1 MKNGLTFNSS
11 VSHRIQSLSI
21 ESSILKVRKLT
32 QFYSYSLYFMSSK
45 IPLIIS
51 WLKPKEK
58 ENNMFNSTI
67 LFNGS
72 ESNVLTQCLK
82 NYPDIEDNSLCEV
95 QCEKPLSGKSNPI
108 NHNKAILKGLIMKTL
123 KQLKKEYENE

>member
-1 MKNGLTFNSS
+1 MKDGLTFNSS

-21 ESSILKVRKLT
+21 ESSILKVKKLP

-51 WLKPKEK
+51 WLKPKKK

-95 QCEKPLSGKSNPI
+95 QCEKPLSGKSNPV
-108 NHNKAILKGLIMKTL
+108 NHIKTIL
-123 KQLKKEYENE
+123 EVSYENTKKLNKEESNE

>member
-1 MKNGLTFNSS
+1 MKNGLTLNSS
-11 VSHRIQSLSI
+11 VSHRIQSSSI
-21 ESSILKVRKLT
+21 ESLILKVRKLT

-45 IPLIIS
+45 IPLNIS
-51 WLKPKEK
+51 WLKPKKK

>member
-1 MKNGLTFNSS
+1 MKDGLTFNSS

-51 WLKPKEK
+51 WLKPKK
-58 ENNMFNSTI
+58 RRIICSIQLFYSTVLKVMF
-67 LFNGS
+67 
-72 ESNVLTQCLK
+72 
-82 NYPDIEDNSLCEV
+82 
-95 QCEKPLSGKSNPI
+95 
-108 NHNKAILKGLIMKTL
+108 
-123 KQLKKEYENE
+123 

>member
-21 ESSILKVRKLT
+21 ESSILKVKKLP
-32 QFYSYSLYFMSSK
+32 QFYNYSLYFMSSK
-45 IPLIIS
+45 IPLNIS
-51 WLKPKEK
+51 WLKPKKK

-95 QCEKPLSGKSNPI
+95 QCEKSLSGKSNPV
-108 NHNKAILKGLIMKTL
+108 NHIKTIL
-123 KQLKKEYENE
+123 EVSYENTKKLNKEESNE

>member
-1 MKNGLTFNSS
+1 MKDGLTFNSS

-21 ESSILKVRKLT
+21 ESSILKVKKLP

-45 IPLIIS
+45 IPLNIS

>member
-11 VSHRIQSLSI
+11 VSNRIQSLSI
-21 ESSILKVRKLT
+21 ESSILKVKKLP
-32 QFYSYSLYFMSSK
+32 QFYNYSLYFMSSK
-45 IPLIIS
+45 IPLNIS
-51 WLKPKEK
+51 WLKPKKK

>member
-1 MKNGLTFNSS
+1 MKDGLTINSS
-11 VSHRIQSLSI
+11 VSHRIQSSSI
-21 ESSILKVRKLT
+21 ESSILKVKKLP

-45 IPLIIS
+45 IPLNIS
-51 WLKPKEK
+51 WLKPKKK

-95 QCEKPLSGKSNPI
+95 QCEKPLSGKSNPV
-108 NHNKAILKGLIMKTL
+108 NHIMTILEVL
-123 KQLKKEYENE
+123 YENTKKFNKEDSNE

>member
-1 MKNGLTFNSS
+1 MKNGLTLNSS
-11 VSHRIQSLSI
+11 VSHRIQSSSI
-21 ESSILKVRKLT
+21 ESSILKVKKLP

-45 IPLIIS
+45 IPLNIS
-51 WLKPKEK
+51 WLKPKKK

-82 NYPDIEDNSLCEV
+82 NYPDFEDNSLCEV

>member
-1 MKNGLTFNSS
+1 MKNGLTLNSS
-11 VSHRIQSLSI
+11 VSHRIQSSSI
-21 ESSILKVRKLT
+21 ESSILKVKKLP

-45 IPLIIS
+45 IPLNIS
-51 WLKPKEK
+51 WLKPKKK

-95 QCEKPLSGKSNPI
+95 QCEKPLSGKSNPV
-108 NHNKAILKGLIMKTL
+108 NHIMTILEVL
-123 KQLKKEYENE
+123 YENTKKFNKEDSNE

>member
-1 MKNGLTFNSS
+1 MKDGLTFNSS

-21 ESSILKVRKLT
+21 ESSILKVKKLP

-45 IPLIIS
+45 IPLNIS
-51 WLKPKEK
+51 WLKPKKK

-95 QCEKPLSGKSNPI
+95 QCEKSLSGKSNPV
-108 NHNKAILKGLIMKTL
+108 NHIKTIL
-123 KQLKKEYENE
+123 EVSYENTKKLNKEESNE

>member
-1 MKNGLTFNSS
+1 MKDGLTFNSS

-21 ESSILKVRKLT
+21 ESSILKVKKLL
-32 QFYSYSLYFMSSK
+32 QYYSYSLYFMSSK
-45 IPLIIS
+45 IPLNIS
-51 WLKPKEK
+51 WLKPKKK

>member
-1 MKNGLTFNSS
+1 MKNGLTLNSS
-11 VSHRIQSLSI
+11 VSHRIQSSSI
-21 ESSILKVRKLT
+21 ESSILKVKKLL

-45 IPLIIS
+45 IPLNIS
-51 WLKPKEK
+51 WLKPKKK

>member
-1 MKNGLTFNSS
+1 MKDGLTFNSS

-32 QFYSYSLYFMSSK
+32 QFHSYSLYFMSSK

-51 WLKPKEK
+51 WLKPKKK
-58 ENNMFNSTI
+58 ENNMLNSTI

-82 NYPDIEDNSLCEV
+82 NYPDFEDNSHCEV
-95 QCEKPLSGKSNPI
+95 QCEKPLSGKTNPV
-108 NHNKAILKGLIMKTL
+108 NHIKTIL
-123 KQLKKEYENE
+123 EVSYENTKKLNKEESNE

>member
-21 ESSILKVRKLT
+21 ESSILKVKKLP

-45 IPLIIS
+45 ILLIIS
-51 WLKPKEK
+51 WLKPKKK

-95 QCEKPLSGKSNPI
+95 QCEKPLSGKSNPV
-108 NHNKAILKGLIMKTL
+108 NHIKTIL
-123 KQLKKEYENE
+123 EVSYENTKKLNKEESNE

>member
-1 MKNGLTFNSS
+1 MNNGLTFNSS

-21 ESSILKVRKLT
+21 ESSILKVKKLP

-45 IPLIIS
+45 ILLIIS
-51 WLKPKEK
+51 WLKPKKK

-95 QCEKPLSGKSNPI
+95 QCEKPLSGKSNPV
-108 NHNKAILKGLIMKTL
+108 NHIKTIL
-123 KQLKKEYENE
+123 EVSYENTKKLNKEDSNE

>member
-1 MKNGLTFNSS
+1 MKDALTLNSS
-11 VSHRIQSLSI
+11 VSHRIQSSSI
-21 ESSILKVRKLT
+21 ESSILKVKKLP

-45 IPLIIS
+45 ILLIIS
-51 WLKPKEK
+51 WLKPKKK

-95 QCEKPLSGKSNPI
+95 QCEKPLSGKSNPV
-108 NHNKAILKGLIMKTL
+108 NHIKTIL
-123 KQLKKEYENE
+123 EVSYENTKKLNKEESNE

>member
-1 MKNGLTFNSS
+1 MKDGLTINSS
-11 VSHRIQSLSI
+11 VSHRIQSSSI
-21 ESSILKVRKLT
+21 ESSILKVKKLP

-45 IPLIIS
+45 ITLIIS
-51 WLKPKEK
+51 KLKPKKK

-67 LFNGS
+67 LFSGS

>member
-21 ESSILKVRKLT
+21 ESSILKVKKLP

-51 WLKPKEK
+51 CLKPKKK

-95 QCEKPLSGKSNPI
+95 QCEKSLSGKSNPV
-108 NHNKAILKGLIMKTL
+108 NHIKTIL
-123 KQLKKEYENE
+123 EVSYENTKKLNKEESNE

>member
-1 MKNGLTFNSS
+1 MKDGLTINSS
-11 VSHRIQSLSI
+11 VSHRIQSSSI
-21 ESSILKVRKLT
+21 ESSILKVKKLP

-45 IPLIIS
+45 IPLNIS
-51 WLKPKEK
+51 WLKPKKK

>member
-1 MKNGLTFNSS
+1 
-11 VSHRIQSLSI
+11 
-21 ESSILKVRKLT
+21 
-32 QFYSYSLYFMSSK
+32 
-45 IPLIIS
+45 
-51 WLKPKEK
+51 
-58 ENNMFNSTI
+58 MFNSTI

-82 NYPDIEDNSLCEV
+82 NYPDFEDNSLCEV

>member
-11 VSHRIQSLSI
+11 VSHRIQSSSI
-21 ESSILKVRKLT
+21 ESSILKVKKLP

-51 WLKPKEK
+51 CLKPKKK

-72 ESNVLTQCLK
+72 ESNVLTHCLK

>member
-21 ESSILKVRKLT
+21 ESSILKVKKLP

-45 IPLIIS
+45 ILLIIS
-51 WLKPKEK
+51 WLKPKKK

-95 QCEKPLSGKSNPI
+95 QCEKPLSGKSNPV
-108 NHNKAILKGLIMKTL
+108 NHIKTIL
-123 KQLKKEYENE
+123 EVSYENTKKLNKEDSNE

>member
-21 ESSILKVRKLT
+21 ESSILKVKKLP

-45 IPLIIS
+45 ILLIIS
-51 WLKPKEK
+51 WLKPKKK

-67 LFNGS
+67 LFNGF

-95 QCEKPLSGKSNPI
+95 QCEKPLSGKSNPV
-108 NHNKAILKGLIMKTL
+108 NHIKTIL
-123 KQLKKEYENE
+123 EVSYENTKKLNKEESNE

>member
-1 MKNGLTFNSS
+1 MKDGLTFNSS

-32 QFYSYSLYFMSSK
+32 QFHSYSLYFMSSK

>member
-1 MKNGLTFNSS
+1 MRDGLTINSS
-11 VSHRIQSLSI
+11 VSHRIQSSSI
-21 ESSILKVRKLT
+21 ESSILKVKKLP

-45 IPLIIS
+45 IPLNIS
-51 WLKPKEK
+51 WLKPKKK

>member
-51 WLKPKEK
+51 WLKPKKK

>member
-21 ESSILKVRKLT
+21 ESSILKVKKLP

-45 IPLIIS
+45 IPLNIS
-51 WLKPKEK
+51 WLKPKKK

>member
-1 MKNGLTFNSS
+1 MKDGLTFNSS

-21 ESSILKVRKLT
+21 ESSILKVKKLL
-32 QFYSYSLYFMSSK
+32 QYYSYSLYFMSSK
-45 IPLIIS
+45 IPLNIS
-51 WLKPKEK
+51 WLRPKKK

>member
-1 MKNGLTFNSS
+1 MKDGLTFNSS

-21 ESSILKVRKLT
+21 ESSILKVKKLL
-32 QFYSYSLYFMSSK
+32 QYYSYSLYFMSSK
-45 IPLIIS
+45 IPLNIS
-51 WLKPKEK
+51 WLRPKKK

-95 QCEKPLSGKSNPI
+95 QCEKPLSGKTNPV
-108 NHNKAILKGLIMKTL
+108 NHIKTIL
-123 KQLKKEYENE
+123 EVSYENTKKLNKEDSNE

>member
-1 MKNGLTFNSS
+1 MKNGLTLNSS
-11 VSHRIQSLSI
+11 VSHRIQSSSI
-21 ESSILKVRKLT
+21 ESSILKVKKLL

-45 IPLIIS
+45 IPLNIS
-51 WLKPKEK
+51 WLKPKKK

-95 QCEKPLSGKSNPI
+95 QCEKPLSGKSNPV
-108 NHNKAILKGLIMKTL
+108 NHIMTILEVL
-123 KQLKKEYENE
+123 YENTKKFNKEDSNE

>member
-1 MKNGLTFNSS
+1 MVKT
-11 VSHRIQSLSI
+11 
-21 ESSILKVRKLT
+21 KK
-32 QFYSYSLYFMSSK
+32 
-45 IPLIIS
+45 
-51 WLKPKEK
+51 K

-95 QCEKPLSGKSNPI
+95 QCEKPLSGKSNPV
-108 NHNKAILKGLIMKTL
+108 NHIMTILEVL
-123 KQLKKEYENE
+123 YENTKKFNKEESNE

>member
-1 MKNGLTFNSS
+1 MKDGLTINSS
-11 VSHRIQSLSI
+11 VSHRIQSSSI
-21 ESSILKVRKLT
+21 ESSILKVKKLL

-45 IPLIIS
+45 IPLNIS
-51 WLKPKEK
+51 WLKPKKK

-95 QCEKPLSGKSNPI
+95 QCEKPLSGKSNPV
-108 NHNKAILKGLIMKTL
+108 NHIMTILEVL
-123 KQLKKEYENE
+123 YENTKKFNKEDSNE

>member
-1 MKNGLTFNSS
+1 MKDALTLNSS
-11 VSHRIQSLSI
+11 VSHRIQSSSI
-21 ESSILKVRKLT
+21 ESSILKVKKLP

-51 WLKPKEK
+51 CLKPKKK

-95 QCEKPLSGKSNPI
+95 QCEKPLSGKTNPV
-108 NHNKAILKGLIMKTL
+108 NHIMTILEVL
-123 KQLKKEYENE
+123 YENTKKFNKEESNE

>member
-21 ESSILKVRKLT
+21 ESSILKVKKLP

-45 IPLIIS
+45 IPLNIS
-51 WLKPKEK
+51 WLKPKKK

-95 QCEKPLSGKSNPI
+95 QCEKSLSGKSNPV
-108 NHNKAILKGLIMKTL
+108 NHIKTIL
-123 KQLKKEYENE
+123 EVSYENTKKLNKEESNE